1 MARPAASRTRGAPWT
16 VKPRA
21 LASWWARS
29 PPRPTTPLRRAD
41 GRTSAAV
48 DCASAA
54 YNDYDADYDSGAAQ
68 TTSQLATSLP
78 FSLLPLPPPSPSPSL
93 SPPTWPPTGPTIPTL
108 TGPTL
113 GQIAFG
119 APSSNAKGL
128 HTAGHPRSHL
138 RAGLHNAYYAYA
150 DYDAFDYDAFF
161 ATDFDRYAALT
172 TARPATPL
180 PTLTSPSLG
189 QIAFDAP

>member
-1 MARPAASRTRGAPWT
+1 MAHPAALRTRGAPWT

-54 YNDYDADYDSGAAQ
+54 YNDYDADYDSGVAQ

-78 FSLLPLPPPSPSPSL
+78 LSLLPLPPPSPSPSL
-93 SPPTWPPTGPTIPTL
+93 SPPTWPPTGPTIQTSPTL
-108 TGPTL
+108 A
-113 GQIAFG
+113 QIAFG
-119 APSSNAKGL
+119 APSSNAKGP

-138 RAGLHNAYYAYA
+138 RVSNFFYYVLVVSLIAQTGRLLDFLVGL
-150 DYDAFDYDAFF
+150 
-161 ATDFDRYAALT
+161 LT
-172 TARPATPL
+172 G
-180 PTLTSPSLG
+180 SLG
-189 QIAFDAP
+189 TVLEPDATLAHFPR